1 MPLAS
6 TTEAVELR
14 LRPTARIFFPPIS
27 TAPRLEIADPR
38 VQTQYNPAP
47 QQDSVVGVAFRALQL
62 VECRHAP
69 GSLGLTG
76 EQLSCGAGRQPRA
89 SPDQTSPRR
98 RCPTMVHRR
107 SPVADKSSIIAGSS
121 RTHRTSTAR
130 RVKRSLVSESAT
142 PPRRH
147 AVRFGRKLNAA
158 LRKGGAACAQIL
170 HLGVRRHE
178 RRTLRWRGRDSN
190 PRSPRKRDNASQ
202 GLYS

>member
-98 RCPTMVHRR
+98 RCPTMVDRR
-107 SPVADKSSIIAGSS
+107 SPVANKVIDHSRLLPYPSYLDCKACETIAGWL
-121 RTHRTSTAR
+121 RPQ
-130 RVKRSLVSESAT
+130 T

-147 AVRFGRKLNAA
+147 
-158 LRKGGAACAQIL
+158 
-170 HLGVRRHE
+170 
-178 RRTLRWRGRDSN
+178 
-190 PRSPRKRDNASQ
+190 
-202 GLYS
+202 